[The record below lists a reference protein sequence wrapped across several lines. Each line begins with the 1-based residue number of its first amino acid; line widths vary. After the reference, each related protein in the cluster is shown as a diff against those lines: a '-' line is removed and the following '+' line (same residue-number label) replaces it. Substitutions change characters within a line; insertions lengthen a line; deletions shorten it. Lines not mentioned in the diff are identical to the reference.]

1 MDPVVPGAHVGK
13 LTTRDLFG
21 VFVRLLMVQGM
32 LHAKG
37 MQNLGMA
44 RAVAPALAR
53 LGYKADKPL
62 LTRHLEFFN
71 CNPNFVPVIVGGVLR
86 LEEERAAGGAV
97 TERDISY
104 FRRAV
109 SSPLAAMGDML
120 FLGGLKPLSL
130 TLACVFA
137 IYKSFIGLLAV
148 FLLYNVVV
156 VSCRLWGV
164 YFGYSKGRELVD
176 VFSGPAFQRLLG
188 IVQSV
193 GASVGGTLVA
203 VVLYRLPQGGTWMLV
218 PGLALLSGA
227 VFLLRRD
234 VSPSRLAILL
244 FPLSAL
250 VTFLF

>member
-1 MDPVVPGAHVGK
+1 MDPVAAAAQPGR
-13 LTTRDLFG
+13 LTPRDLFG
-21 VFVRLLMVQGM
+21 VFLRLLMVQAM
-32 LHAKG
+32 LHPKG
-37 MQNLGMA
+37 MQNLGIS
-44 RAVAPALAR
+44 RAIAPALER
-53 LGYKADKPL
+53 LGYRADKSL
-62 LTRHLEFFN
+62 LARHLEFFN
-71 CNPNFVPVIVGGVLR
+71 CNPNFVPLIVGGVLR
-86 LEEERAAGGAV
+86 LEEDRMAGRPVAEG
-97 TERDISY
+97 EISY

-148 FLLYNVVV
+148 LLLYNVIV

-164 YFGYSKGRELVD
+164 YYGYSKGRELVD
-176 VFSGPAFQRLLG
+176 VFSGPAIQRLLG

-193 GASVGGTLVA
+193 GASVGGALVA
-203 VVLYRLPQGGTWMLV
+203 VVLYRLPQGGSWILA
-218 PGLALLSGA
+218 PGVVTMAVA

-250 VTFLF
+250 ITFLF